1 MPRRPNQPPFVGR
14 HRSTSGDPSYYNGD
28 SDTRE
33 PRRHHGKNVF
43 EVIRKKFSKERS
55 VSESH
60 RSPVHPPL
68 TKAYTL
74 PSRVSNG
81 RGPNNHSTWVFEEI
95 QGDSDESVDSGSDQ
109 RGGTDESSDSSP
121 VYQRTSIYDEIAVE
135 KAFGPAM
142 KDVGRWFVQEQR
154 KQYMSVEQI
163 ETERLGS
170 RPPLPLPAQHR
181 EPGGG
186 PPPLQRGNSDLAH
199 YGEVNLYAHVH
210 RQPRLLG
217 TNGLQLGLRDL
228 AMYGWYWGPLTRVEA
243 EEKLTGHND
252 GTFLV
257 RDSSDE
263 RYLLSLSFRSQGKS
277 LHTRIEY
284 CNGRFSFYSFPDSEN
299 EGYTSVA
306 ELIEKSMQY
315 SSVGVF
321 CFSRARAIGS
331 PAVPVRLLKPL
342 SRLTKVRSLQHYCRF
357 VIRQSI
363 RFDSI
368 RDLPLPRHVH
378 SYLERSQF

>member
-1 MPRRPNQPPFVGR
+1 MPRRPKLPSARPRSSSSDPPFYQ
-14 HRSTSGDPSYYNGD
+14 DDEPD
-28 SDTRE
+28 RE
-33 PRRHHGKNVF
+33 RRRHNNNRTTVLGI
-43 EVIRKKFSKERS
+43 IRKRFSKDRS
-55 VSESH
+55 ISESS
-60 RSPVHPPL
+60 SPYHPPL

-74 PSRVSNG
+74 PGRVTSAG
-81 RGPNNHSTWVFEEI
+81 RPNDPTVPWGLDDI
-95 QGDSDESVDSGSDQ
+95 QGDSDESFDSGTDQ
-109 RGGTDESSDSSP
+109 KGGTDGSSNTSDSSP

-142 KDVGRWFVQEQR
+142 KDIGRWFVQEQR
-154 KQYMSVEQI
+154 RQYMSVEQL
-163 ETERLGS
+163 EQERLGS
-170 RPPLPLPAQHR
+170 RPPLPLPQAR
-181 EPGGG
+181 EIGA
-186 PPPLQRGNSDLAH
+186 LQRGNSDVTQ
-199 YGEVNLYAHVH
+199 YGEVNLYEHIY

-217 TNGLQLGLRDL
+217 TNGLHLGLRDL
-228 AMYGWYWGPLTRVEA
+228 AHYGWYWGPLTRVEA

-299 EGYTSVA
+299 EGYASVA
-306 ELIEKSMQY
+306 DLIEKSMQY

-368 RDLPLPRHVH
+368 RQLPLPRHVH
-378 SYLERSQF
+378 SYLEGSQF

>member
-1 MPRRPNQPPFVGR
+1 MPRRFKQPSTRPRSSSSDPPFYNEEPGR
-14 HRSTSGDPSYYNGD
+14 DR
-28 SDTRE
+28 
-33 PRRHHGKNVF
+33 RRHNNRTVLGI
-43 EVIRKKFSKERS
+43 IRKKFSKERS
-55 VSESH
+55 ISES
-60 RSPVHPPL
+60 SSSFHPPL
-68 TKAYTL
+68 TKANTL
-74 PSRVSNG
+74 PTLSVSG
-81 RGPNNHSTWVFEEI
+81 RASSGNKSNNHIPWGLDDI
-95 QGDSDESVDSGSDQ
+95 QGDSDESFDSGTDQ
-109 RGGTDESSDSSP
+109 KGCTDGSGNTSDSSP

-142 KDVGRWFVQEQR
+142 KDIGRWFVQER
-154 KQYMSVEQI
+154 RRQYMSVDQLEQD
-163 ETERLGS
+163 RLGS
-170 RPPLPLPAQHR
+170 RPPLPLPQSR
-181 EPGGG
+181 EVGA
-186 PPPLQRGNSDLAH
+186 LQRGDSQN
-199 YGEVNLYAHVH
+199 GEVNLYEHVH
-210 RQPRLLG
+210 RQPLLLG
-217 TNGLQLGLRDL
+217 TNGLHLGLRDL
-228 AMYGWYWGPLTRVEA
+228 AHYGWYWGPLTRLEA
-243 EEKLTGHND
+243 EEKLNGHND

-299 EGYTSVA
+299 EGYGSVA
-306 ELIEKSMQY
+306 DLIEKSMQY

-321 CFSRARAIGS
+321 CFSRARAMGS

-368 RDLPLPRHVH
+368 RQLPLPRHVH
-378 SYLERSQF
+378 SYLEGSQY

>member
-1 MPRRPNQPPFVGR
+1 MSLPRRPERPSTRQ
-14 HRSTSGDPSYYNGD
+14 RSTSGSDPPAPPVDRDRGGN
-28 SDTRE
+28 T
-33 PRRHHGKNVF
+33 RRHNGRTVLGML
-43 EVIRKKFSKERS
+43 RKKLTKERS

-60 RSPVHPPL
+60 RSPRHQPL
-68 TKAYTL
+68 AKAYTL
-74 PSRVSNG
+74 PGRVSNG
-81 RGPNNHSTWVFEEI
+81 RHHDASSWGFE
-95 QGDSDESVDSGSDQ
+95 GDSDESLDSGVDQ
-109 RGGTDESSDSSP
+109 RAGTDGSSNTSDSSP

-142 KDVGRWFVQEQR
+142 KDIGRWFVQEQR
-154 KQYMSVEQI
+154 RQYMSVEQL
-163 ETERLGS
+163 EQERLGS
-170 RPPLPLPAQHR
+170 RPPLPLPQAR
-181 EPGGG
+181 AVGILG
-186 PPPLQRGNSDLAH
+186 RGNSDITQYSELS
-199 YGEVNLYAHVH
+199 LYEQVS
-210 RQPRLLG
+210 RQPRLMG
-217 TNGLQLGLRDL
+217 SNGLQLDLRDL
-228 AMYGWYWGPLTRVEA
+228 AHYGWYWGPLTRVEA
-243 EEKLTGHND
+243 EEKLSGHND

-299 EGYTSVA
+299 EGYASVA
-306 ELIEKSMQY
+306 DLIEKSMQY

-368 RDLPLPRHVH
+368 RQLPLPRHVH
-378 SYLERSQF
+378 SYLEGSQY

>member
-1 MPRRPNQPPFVGR
+1 MSRRHNTQPRRQRSSTGDPPFYQQDESER
-14 HRSTSGDPSYYNGD
+14 D
-28 SDTRE
+28 
-33 PRRHHGKNVF
+33 RRRAGNRTVMGI
-43 EVIRKKFSKERS
+43 IRKKLTRERT
-55 VSESH
+55 VSEEENRFH
-60 RSPVHPPL
+60 HPPL

-74 PSRVSNG
+74 PARVNNEPSNDPVLWG
-81 RGPNNHSTWVFEEI
+81 LEET
-95 QGDSDESVDSGSDQ
+95 QGDSDESLDSGG
-109 RGGTDESSDSSP
+109 GGTEGSGNTSDSSP
-121 VYQRTSIYDEIAVE
+121 LNQRYSIYDEVAVQ

-142 KDVGRWFVQEQR
+142 KDVGRWFVQQQR
-154 KQYMSVEQI
+154 RQYMSIEQL
-163 ETERLGS
+163 EQERLGS
-170 RPPLPLPAQHR
+170 RPPLPLPSDRVDGRDYQ
-181 EPGGG
+181 GGD
-186 PPPLQRGNSDLAH
+186 PEVSY
-199 YGEVNLYAHVH
+199 YGEVSVYEHVH

-228 AMYGWYWGPLTRVEA
+228 ARYGWYWGPLTRLEA
-243 EEKLTGHND
+243 EEKLSGHND

-299 EGYTSVA
+299 EGYASVA

-321 CFSRARAIGS
+321 CFSRARAVGS

-368 RDLPLPRHVH
+368 RQLPLPRHVH
-378 SYLERSQF
+378 SYLEGSQF